1 MTPLVKWLGGKRQLL
16 SILEANI
23 PERYDTYYEPF
34 IGGGALLLS
43 ECPESFVMN
52 DSNEEL
58 ISMYQSVMDAPQ
70 VFLKLLDKYQHE
82 YNSSSDKKSMYYKI
96 RDEEFDDPVEKAARF
111 VFLNKTCFNGLYRVN
126 SKGKFNTPWNKIDDV
141 HLYDICNF
149 FDVSQFFR
157 DHCNDILCGSWEKL
171 WDLPQKGDFVYLD
184 PPYDPIKDSGSKCT
198 DYTSDGFTKDD
209 QTKLSE
215 WFKDLTDRGVYVM
228 ESNHNTELIRDL
240 YKYFNIQ
247 VMKARRNVN
256 CKGSLRGPVEE
267 VLIKNY

>member
-1 MTPLVKWLGGKRQLL
+1 MTPLVKWIGGKRQLL
-16 SILEANI
+16 PVLKANL
-23 PERYDTYYEPF
+23 PERYGTYYEPF
-34 IGGGALLLS
+34 VGGGALLFS
-43 ECPESFVMN
+43 EHPESFVVN
-52 DSNEEL
+52 DSNEDL
-58 ISMYQSVMDAPQ
+58 VSLYVSVKDSSQS
-70 VFLKLLDKYQHE
+70 FLELLDKYQSE
-82 YNSSSDKKSMYYKI
+82 YNSSLDKKAFYYKV
-96 RDEEFDDPVEKAARF
+96 RDEEPDDQLEKAARL

-126 SKGKFNTPWNKIDDV
+126 SKGKFNTPWNKV
-141 HLYDICNF
+141 EKVSLYDATNLSDI
-149 FDVSQFFR
+149 SQYFK
-157 DHCNDILCGSWEKL
+157 DHCRGIFCGSWEKL

-240 YKYFNIQ
+240 YKDFNIQ